1 MNHLR
6 RIAALV
12 FALCIIGCLLP
23 AYAIEIPEPTLSPEA
38 NKYDAEHPELLYEDQ
53 LYAASAILIEAS
65 TGQVIFE
72 KSPDVVMYPAST
84 TKILT
89 ALLALEYG
97 DLDQMC
103 TVSENAITFYED
115 DVTTIDLRAGET
127 VPLRE
132 LLYAALVKSANDAA
146 NVIAETIGGDMTT
159 FVAMMNQKAAELGCD
174 STNFTNA
181 NGLHNDFH
189 YTTARDMARIT
200 QEAMKNETFRQ
211 MVATLNYTMPAT
223 NQMRSRSFSNSNR
236 LMVAPTAEK
245 ANKYYFPEA
254 IGVKTGTTSMA
265 GYCFVGAAE
274 REGVELISVLFFTG
288 ENARWA
294 DTIKLMNYGFSQYV
308 SVTPIDLYNM
318 NPITVDT
325 KNFSLEDTNMGRLP
339 LTCVAQD
346 ASNTTKIIATPDEVE
361 LMAANLKGTMLFEY
375 SREFL
380 APITAGEVMGT
391 MTYFPEK
398 GNPVVYNL
406 LAARSID
413 RRANAPKTLEEI
425 VAETEADPNPFPPFT
440 FEMGMYIA
448 VPVIGLYIFIKIMR
462 KVVHRR
468 RVRNARMPK
477 PTTRYLK

>member
-189 YTTARDMARIT
+189 YTTAHDMARIT

>member
-211 MVATLNYTMPAT
+211 MVATLNYTIPAT